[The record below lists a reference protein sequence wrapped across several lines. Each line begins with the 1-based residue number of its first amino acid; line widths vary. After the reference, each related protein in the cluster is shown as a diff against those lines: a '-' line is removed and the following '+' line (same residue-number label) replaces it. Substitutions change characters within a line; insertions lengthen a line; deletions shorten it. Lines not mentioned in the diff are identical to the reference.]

1 MGAKAL
7 LALILL
13 FRLATSLARHAH
25 IERVPDSVA
34 RLRGAAV
41 TFLLPGRFGRVLL
54 V

>member
-1 MGAKAL
+1 MASTDAAKPIIVNQNAWK
-7 LALILL
+7 
-13 FRLATSLARHAH
+13 RS
-25 IERVPDSVA
+25 PDSVA